1 MLGLLSG
8 RQSYLVDK
16 MSQLIIRES
25 SNFEETSCDSELS
38 DWQRDNMQYARSM
51 THSTDKVDKRLISL
65 YMMNKA
71 HEQGHTFGLEN
82 DILIKEKGQLRSS
95 KFYRQHHA
103 SRFPSIMPSGMHQ
116 RSGTRRSNAPIEG
129 DELSQFESRQNTP
142 SVKLFNSVSIAED
155 DLMKP

>member
-1 MLGLLSG
+1 MVSPLKYWKHIITKLLSCFCCLHRTSMFMETSRYKRFVSNSKSTLTKEMDLKKFLIRQRLQTTAVLGLLSG

-65 YMMNKA
+65 YMMSKA
-71 HEQGHTFGLEN
+71 HEQGHTFGL
-82 DILIKEKGQLRSS
+82 
-95 KFYRQHHA
+95 
-103 SRFPSIMPSGMHQ
+103 
-116 RSGTRRSNAPIEG
+116 
-129 DELSQFESRQNTP
+129 
-142 SVKLFNSVSIAED
+142 
-155 DLMKP
+155 